1 MKRILYLLLPILFLT
16 LSLNSCA
23 ALKEQNQKKKRNTTE
38 LPPNTASNKYSKKK
52 KLQLTGQLLKFTFL
66 E

>member
-23 ALKEQNQKKKRNTTE
+23 ALKEQNQIN
-38 LPPNTASNKYSKKK
+38 PF
-52 KLQLTGQLLKFTFL
+52 GF
-66 E
+66 